1 MISIGVI
8 DSQGAVIDALT
19 TQIEEREAD
28 FQVTPVFGMPDI
40 SVDYVVLV
48 LELSNTAENILSIPS
63 IVALRD
69 WTVEHH
75 KPVILVS
82 SSAVFGGHRQTLYME
97 SASIDPVSDFGRFC
111 SDVEQAF
118 LENPQTLVL
127 RTGWLFHLKKTNWL
141 GRAVDQFQ
149 NGLEID
155 FPPDQTGNPTSNID
169 VARVL
174 LALIQQLTFADNPA
188 LWTTYHYG
196 SVGVVSLHRFCKV
209 VFGELSTVL
218 ACPLATIFSSGYD
231 EVEMRHQFGKNTALD
246 CHKVLSDFGIK
257 QRSWLQDFAVML
269 QELSPQPEED

>member
-8 DSQGAVIDALT
+8 DSQGAVFDALN
-19 TQIEEREAD
+19 TQIQEREAD
-28 FQVTPVFGMPDI
+28 FQLTSVSGVPNS

-48 LELSNTAENILSIPS
+48 LELSHTATNPLSLPS
-63 IVALRD
+63 IVTLRD
-69 WTVEHH
+69 WAVAHN

-82 SSAVFGGHRQTLYME
+82 SSAVFGGHRQTLYQE
-97 SASIDPVSDFGRFC
+97 SDTTDPVSDFGRFC
-111 SDVEQAF
+111 HEVEQAF
-118 LENPQTLVL
+118 ITHAQTLVL
-127 RTGWLFHLKKTNWL
+127 RTGWLFHLKKSNWL
-141 GRAVDQFQ
+141 GRAVDQFK

-174 LALIQQLTFADNPA
+174 MGVIQQLAFADNPA

-231 EVEMRHQFGKNTALD
+231 EAQNQHQFGKNTALD
-246 CHKVLSDFGIK
+246 CDKILSHFGIK
-257 QRSWLQDFAVML
+257 QRSWLQDFAVIL
-269 QELSPQPEED
+269 QESFPQIEKD